1 MSNKSPY
8 IYFKYYIALLMLISM
23 SVVSGFRYY
32 SGDDYISYM
41 NIHNY
46 IINNQ
51 YNYIFEPFFYFL
63 NKISN
68 SFSISSF
75 LITLI
80 TNICIFYAILKV
92 SNNSILGLFLYVLS
106 EFYLSQFNIIRQS
119 LGNSLL
125 ILSFV
130 LFYYKNNTSSII
142 AFILSVFSHY
152 AMLITA
158 PILFLIN
165 KIKLKFYLFCLII
178 IIVYIFSQIGLFD
191 FVYKII
197 GVLSFDKF
205 SAYSEIDYSS
215 MKTIGMKFIFNFIVF
230 FFSVVLIKSKYKDYN
245 NKLIEN
251 LIKIIMFG
259 FFLSAIGTSI
269 PIIFRLSYVFLNFS
283 YLYYPYILT
292 SNILS
297 KSNRIIFGCV
307 LFTYEILKLVY
318 NLNANIYGIFPYDFK
333 I

>member
-1 MSNKSPY
+1 
-8 IYFKYYIALLMLISM
+8 M

-158 PILFLIN
+158 P
-165 KIKLKFYLFCLII
+165 
-178 IIVYIFSQIGLFD
+178 
-191 FVYKII
+191 
-197 GVLSFDKF
+197 
-205 SAYSEIDYSS
+205 
-215 MKTIGMKFIFNFIVF
+215 
-230 FFSVVLIKSKYKDYN
+230 
-245 NKLIEN
+245 
-251 LIKIIMFG
+251 
-259 FFLSAIGTSI
+259 
-269 PIIFRLSYVFLNFS
+269 
-283 YLYYPYILT
+283 
-292 SNILS
+292 
-297 KSNRIIFGCV
+297 
-307 LFTYEILKLVY
+307 
-318 NLNANIYGIFPYDFK
+318 
-333 I
+333 